1 MPPSEQ
7 VLANDHGFRIQQ
19 TPDKVFFERPP
30 ATISPLLAWIP
41 LGVGFLAFFVGIA
54 LFASSFSDPEARADL
69 RTGAVLLWGGAVLAF
84 FAGRRALR
92 RLALDQKKA
101 GAQLLLDDAALRNL
115 RGEVLAE
122 RAQLSTR
129 TRIDLTDGMGG
140 FRWARVV
147 YLCWPQG
154 EVVIFRSYEKRA
166 VQGLCQALAGLGI
179 RSAG

>member
-69 RTGAVLLWGGAVLAF
+69 RTGTHRTAAQPGEGPWLTIPTSTSSIPNCARLL
-84 FAGRRALR
+84 
-92 RLALDQKKA
+92 
-101 GAQLLLDDAALRNL
+101 
-115 RGEVLAE
+115 
-122 RAQLSTR
+122 
-129 TRIDLTDGMGG
+129 
-140 FRWARVV
+140 
-147 YLCWPQG
+147 
-154 EVVIFRSYEKRA
+154 
-166 VQGLCQALAGLGI
+166 
-179 RSAG
+179 